1 MAANSA
7 DFYRQKSLFVFD
19 KFLDFISKWRFFL
32 PLISYLQI
40 SRHHLT
46 TQTLLPVPGPYHH
59 ISPTDPVVGVW
70 NVREKLN
77 VQTKC
82 NQERRTTHGEK
93 YTQCRNS
100 KVWLMTVSGLKFPS
114 QRKIQSYFNWRKRL
128 ITSTCMKACVGMWS
142 CYVYIVKFNELYCSC
157 TKIEEI
163 VWDFIKDNIF
173 N

>member
-7 DFYRQKSLFVFD
+7 DFYRQKSLFVSRLHF
-19 KFLDFISKWRFFL
+19 KVKIFL

-59 ISPTDPVVGVW
+59 ISPTDPVVWVW

-82 NQERRTTHGEK
+82 NQERSTTHGEK

-142 CYVYIVKFNELYCSC
+142 CYVLSSMNCIAVVRRSKKLY
-157 TKIEEI
+157 EI
-163 VWDFIKDNIF
+163 L
-173 N
+173 